1 MSMKIMKI
9 LKQNNLFLILSFVLM
24 LLFLSGCG
32 TTQRSSFYQLNE
44 TINPSLTGIEQG
56 HIIGIG
62 PIQLPEY
69 INRPQIVTRN
79 SAHHLDIAE
88 FHRWVEPLNESITRV
103 LVMNLSNNL
112 NSNRV
117 YWLPRQDRNFPLEL
131 RVVIDIG
138 RFDGELGNEVEL
150 QARWTLFDKKNQ
162 PKLTRVSLIK
172 ENVNGASY
180 EDFVKAMNGALKA
193 LGDEISIAAQPFLK
207 PK

>member
-1 MSMKIMKI
+1 MKII
-9 LKQNNLFLILSFVLM
+9 KQNNLFLILSLVLI
-24 LLFLSGCG
+24 LLFISGCG
-32 TTQRSSFYQLNE
+32 TTQHSSFYQFNE
-44 TINPSLTGIEQG
+44 TINTSLTGVEQG
-56 HIIGIG
+56 HIIGVG

-138 RFDGELGNEVEL
+138 RFDGKLGKEVEL
-150 QARWTLFDKKNQ
+150 QARWTLFDKQNQ

-172 ENVNGASY
+172 EKVNGASY
-180 EDFVKAMNGALKA
+180 ENFVKAMNGALIT